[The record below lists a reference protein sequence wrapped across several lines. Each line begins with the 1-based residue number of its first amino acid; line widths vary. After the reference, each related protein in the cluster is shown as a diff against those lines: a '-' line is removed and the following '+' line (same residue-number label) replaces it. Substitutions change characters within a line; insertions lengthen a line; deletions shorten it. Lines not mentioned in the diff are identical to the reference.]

1 MARRG
6 ERPPIGISWIA
17 TWPLSAV
24 FAALVFLAAEEARQP
39 TREGAPE
46 AAVMAPDWSAHF
58 PERLAAIDAALRKS
72 ALRLPPPIEDE
83 RGSGPLRWKHRL
95 YEIELKREEQAQAE
109 AAIEAV
115 RGVDPGLSVS
125 ADNNSDGTVVRIG
138 LDGLLVSTVRFHWR
152 DKPKV
157 RPRVALVIGP
167 LGDDLRVAR
176 QVIEIDGPVVL
187 GVRPFS
193 PFSRQVAELGRMF
206 DREVVVQLDGSEPAG
221 AGAPA
226 DAGTRLDA
234 ALASV
239 PTAVGV
245 AWRAAETGRPTPDT
259 QLLAELQRRRLLY
272 VGQRSAKDAD
282 TAGLPPPTSLPGAA
296 AESAAIST
304 ELGALAA
311 RALSDGRAI
320 GVGEPTD
327 ATLSSLREVLP
338 QWQAA
343 QIDFVPVSALAT
355 PVNLS
360 AR

>member
-6 ERPPIGISWIA
+6 DRPPLGISWIV
-17 TWPLSAV
+17 TWPLSAA
-24 FAALVFLAAEEARQP
+24 FAALVFLAAEEMRQP
-39 TREGAPE
+39 TREVAPE
-46 AAVMAPDWSAHF
+46 AAALAPDWSAHF
-58 PERLAAIDAALRKS
+58 PERLAAVDAALRKS
-72 ALRLPPPIEDE
+72 ALRLPAPVEDE

-95 YEIELKREEQAQAE
+95 YEVELKREEQAQAE

-115 RGVDPGLSVS
+115 RGIDPGLSLS
-125 ADNNSDGTVVRIG
+125 ADNQAEGTEVRIG
-138 LDGLLVSTVRFHWR
+138 LDGLLVSTVRFSWR

-176 QVIEIDGPVVL
+176 QVIEIEGPVVL
-187 GVRPFS
+187 GVRPFR

-206 DREVVVQLDGSEPAG
+206 DREVIVQLDGSEPTG
-221 AGAPA
+221 AGTPT
-226 DAGTRLDA
+226 DASARLDA

-239 PTAVGV
+239 PAAVGV
-245 AWRAAETGRPTPDT
+245 AWHATEAGPAAPDKGM
-259 QLLAELQRRRLLY
+259 LAELQRRRLLY
-272 VGQRSAKDAD
+272 VGQHGGQGAEA
-282 TAGLPPPTSLPGAA
+282 AALPAPTSLPGAA
-296 AESAAIST
+296 AESAAVST

-311 RALSDGRAI
+311 RAQSDGTAI
-320 GVGEPTD
+320 GVGEPSD

-343 QIDFVPVSALAT
+343 QIDFVPVSQLAA